1 MGQFQGCKGAGVG
14 VACVIWHSVHKWTVS
29 PVMPGHQTG
38 SCQCLHPHYARVPS
52 WSSAK
57 IASQYTLGTITQD
70 LQRTQPSNN
79 DSSELLLKNGTS
91 RESLSIVV
99 GHPCFRNCTTGAELG
114 LFQSAVGFVLQI
126 QASLGAV
133 ETTPPTLI
141 SQSLPNRAGPSPFTT
156 CRVS

>member
-1 MGQFQGCKGAGVG
+1 MQRSRGWCSLCHLALGTQMD
-14 VACVIWHSVHKWTVS
+14 SVTS
-29 PVMPGHQTG
+29 DARPSDIG